1 MKTFIAVVHKDPD
14 SAYGIRFPDVPG
26 CFSAADDFDAVI
38 PNAVEA
44 LSLYFEDQPLPEP
57 RDLDVLRAELAD
69 KITEGAALIA
79 VPLVVTTRTPARV
92 NISLDKGTLA
102 AIDAA
107 ARARGLT
114 RSAFLAQAATNE
126 IEGRH

>member
-1 MKTFIAVVHKDPD
+1 MKTFIAVVEKDAD
-14 SAYGIRFPDVPG
+14 SAYGVRFPDVPG
-26 CFSAADDFDAVI
+26 CFSAADAFDDVL
-38 PNAVEA
+38 PNAVDA
-44 LSLYFEDQPLPEP
+44 LQLFFEDAPVPEP
-57 RDLDVLRAELAD
+57 RGLDVVRTDEAEA
-69 KITEGAALIA
+69 IAAGAALMA

-92 NISLDKGTLA
+92 NVSIDKGTLA

-107 ARARGLT
+107 AKGRGMT